1 MIKEIGGTLFCL
13 FIYFWSI
20 YGRYFIYLFYFLF
33 FGHLWSLFHLSI
45 YLFLVIYGDKNI
57 IIPVV
62 IILIVII
69 IWILTYDD
77 YHYSCCQW

>member
-1 MIKEIGGTLFCL
+1 MIKGTGGTLFCL
-13 FIYFWSI
+13 FIYFW
-20 YGRYFIYLFYFLF
+20 LFMVVISFTYLF

-57 IIPVV
+57 IIHVV